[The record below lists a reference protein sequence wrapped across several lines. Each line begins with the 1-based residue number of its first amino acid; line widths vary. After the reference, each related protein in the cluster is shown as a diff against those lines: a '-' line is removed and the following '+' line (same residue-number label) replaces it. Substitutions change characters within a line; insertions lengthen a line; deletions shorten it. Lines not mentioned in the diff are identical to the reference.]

1 VRESSSFLFPLANRC
16 ILVEAFCWGL
26 VALLNTAFAS
36 SKRGDIFVRGY
47 NLKPIVRYVRSIFRS
62 GRLAFSVALLVLA
75 IGLVVVESDYTT
87 FLANLRSIPLSALAL
102 VELGV
107 LGATIFAA
115 RRLQQMTHQTAHPV
129 SFKRGPL
136 EEPD

>member
-1 VRESSSFLFPLANRC
+1 
-16 ILVEAFCWGL
+16 
-26 VALLNTAFAS
+26 
-36 SKRGDIFVRGY
+36 
-47 NLKPIVRYVRSIFRS
+47 VRSIFRS

-87 FLANLRSIPLSALAL
+87 FLANLRSITLSALAL